1 MPKSASG
8 RARPWRELR
17 REPLVDCRIFSVER
31 SIAVS
36 PVDGSEHDYYRVL
49 STDWVQ
55 IIPITAADEVVMV
68 RQYRH
73 GASSLVLEI
82 PGGLIEAGEEP
93 QAAAIREC
101 LEETGFAAERAY
113 AMSALNPNPAIHA
126 HRLHSFF
133 ARGVRRVAEIAQTP
147 TEFTEVELV
156 PLDRIAEYL
165 RTGKIDHCLVAATLW
180 QYLHEFR

>member
-1 MPKSASG
+1 MSG
-8 RARPWRELR
+8 AKPWREVR
-17 REPLVDCRIFSVER
+17 RERLVDCRIFEVER
-31 SIAVS
+31 SIAAS
-36 PVDGSEHDYYRVL
+36 PIDGSEHDYYRVR

-55 IIPITAADEVVMV
+55 IIPITANGEVVMV

-93 QAAAIREC
+93 AVAAIREC
-101 LEETGFAAERAY
+101 LEETGFAAERVHS
-113 AMSALNPNPAIHA
+113 MGALNPNPAIHA
-126 HRLHSFF
+126 HRLHSFY
-133 ARGVRRVAEIAQTP
+133 ARGVSRVAEIQQTP

-165 RTGKIDHCLVAATLW
+165 RTGKIDHSLVAATLW
-180 QYLHEFR
+180 QFLHDFA